1 MNLLAEQIMFCSTLL
16 LTKKDRLSFDIVT
29 DVAKAIHPL
38 NPYVNVIAVSWG
50 NLKLAEL
57 LTLPDYDFNRVGLL
71 IRELEDTITVEEAK
85 ISAQNGEIISRVIK
99 DDRPFHPQRL
109 WETYHYFM
117 GMGIYR
123 K

>member
-1 MNLLAEQIMFCSTLL
+1 M
-16 LTKKDRLSFDIVT
+16 
-29 DVAKAIHPL
+29 
-38 NPYVNVIAVSWG
+38 G

-123 K
+123 SKGFFWLP

>member
-1 MNLLAEQIMFCSTLL
+1 M
-16 LTKKDRLSFDIVT
+16 
-29 DVAKAIHPL
+29 
-38 NPYVNVIAVSWG
+38 G

-123 K
+123 SKGFSGYREDLTWLCSGTGPQEVSIWSLSATGIPVYWQTLIIT

>member
-1 MNLLAEQIMFCSTLL
+1 MFCSTLL

-109 WETYHYFM
+109 
-117 GMGIYR
+117 
-123 K
+123 